1 MNILHLKKSR
11 NHNFCLR
18 YDQEDSKQRT
28 PLHLAAVRGNSTCAR
43 LLMDAGCLLEARDV
57 DGDTPLHK
65 AASGNGLQTAKGD
78 RKLFVT
84 TFFLCQFQFF
94 FFTEIL
100 NNDDVVDVN
109 AVNGLTGATSLHYA
123 STTAMAALLMD
134 AGADPSIKMKPKNGN
149 GEGKSAFAVFL
160 ETMPEG
166 CNVILNSFLKTN
178 GKSPVCT

>member
-1 MNILHLKKSR
+1 
-11 NHNFCLR
+11 
-18 YDQEDSKQRT
+18 
-28 PLHLAAVRGNSTCAR
+28 
-43 LLMDAGCLLEARDV
+43 MDAGCLLEARDI

-78 RKLFVT
+78 RKFFVT
-84 TFFLCQFQFF
+84 TSIRQFQF

-134 AGADPSIKMKPKNGN
+134 AGADPNIKMKPKNGN

-178 GKSPVCT
+178 GKSPVRNTYLLFSMVNG